1 MRFHDAVSYN
11 KVVWTADQGKTPSP
25 MVAIYIPY
33 ASIARHSSERQA
45 ELATRPPSI
54 SYREQ
59 VESKQACQAKLL
71 HRLDTHRSIQSA
83 RVSWQSSRV
92 IAHRGPQKTAARFYS
107 FTAVHEGVVRGGVT
121 LRVERRRS
129 IFRLRKAP
137 RR

>member
-1 MRFHDAVSYN
+1 MDSRSGQ
-11 KVVWTADQGKTPSP
+11 TPLADGCHIHT
-25 MVAIYIPY
+25 Y

-59 VESKQACQAKLL
+59 LESKQACQAKLL

-107 FTAVHEGVVRGGVT
+107 FSAMHEGVVRGGVT

-129 IFRLRKAP
+129 IFRLREAP

>member
-11 KVVWTADQGKTPSP
+11 EVVWTADQGKTPSP
-25 MVAIYIPY
+25 MIYIPMHRLPGTLQS
-33 ASIARHSSERQA
+33 AKA

-59 VESKQACQAKLL
+59 LESKQACQAKLL

-107 FTAVHEGVVRGGVT
+107 FTAMHEGVVRGGVT

-129 IFRLRKAP
+129 IFRLREAP